1 MTWSVIKMNEIQVI
15 IEYFA
20 RYGLIFVFL
29 IIFLEYLNFPGL
41 GAAVIMPA
49 LGIAVAKTGINFFL
63 ALGISIIAG
72 ELASYVLY
80 GISYWFGQP
89 ILTKIY
95 NKFPKSRK
103 SIDKVFLYIENYGEK
118 GVLITRLIP
127 AVRTLIPIVAG
138 MFRMNIVKF
147 SVYSIIGITIWNS
160 ALMYAGYAFGYF
172 FI

>member
-1 MTWSVIKMNEIQVI
+1 MDSIQIVV
-15 IEYFA
+15 EYFA

-41 GAAVIMPA
+41 GAAIIMPA
-49 LGIAVAKTGINFFL
+49 IGMAVAKSGVNFFL
-63 ALGISIIAG
+63 ALGISIVAG

-80 GISYWFGQP
+80 LIAYWFGQP

-95 NKFPKSRK
+95 NKFHKSRK
-103 SIDKVFLYIENYGEK
+103 SIDKVCLYMENYGDK

-127 AVRTLIPIVAG
+127 AVRTLIPVVAG
-138 MFRMNIVKF
+138 MFRMNIIKF
-147 SVYSIIGITIWNS
+147 SVYSIIGIAIWNS
-160 ALMYAGYAFGYF
+160 VLMYAGYAFGYY

>member
-1 MTWSVIKMNEIQVI
+1 MGNIQVI

-20 RYGLIFVFL
+20 RYGLIFVFF

-41 GAAVIMPA
+41 GAAIIMPA
-49 LGIAVAKTGINFFL
+49 IGMAVAKSGINFFI

-72 ELASYVLY
+72 ELASYVLF

-103 SIDKVFLYIENYGEK
+103 SIDKVCLYIENYGDK
-118 GVLITRLIP
+118 GVLIIRLIP
-127 AVRTLIPIVAG
+127 AVRTLIPFVAG
-138 MFRMNIVKF
+138 MFRMNIIKY
-147 SVYSIIGITIWNS
+147 SLYSIIGITIWNS

>member
-1 MTWSVIKMNEIQVI
+1 MGNIQMV

-41 GAAVIMPA
+41 GAAIIMPA
-49 LGIAVAKTGINFFL
+49 IGIAVAKAGINFFL
-63 ALGISIIAG
+63 ALGISVVAG
-72 ELASYVLY
+72 ELASYVLF

-103 SIDKVFLYIENYGEK
+103 SIDKVCLYMENYGDK

-127 AVRTLIPIVAG
+127 AVRTLIPLVAG

-147 SVYSIIGITIWNS
+147 SIYSIIGITIWNS

-172 FI
+172 FT

>member
-1 MTWSVIKMNEIQVI
+1 MDSVQMI

-41 GAAVIMPA
+41 GAAIIMPA
-49 LGIAVAKTGINFFL
+49 IGIAISKAGINFFI
-63 ALGISIIAG
+63 ALGISVIAG
-72 ELASYVLY
+72 ELASYVLFA
-80 GISYWFGQP
+80 ISYWFGKP
-89 ILTKIY
+89 ILTKVY

-103 SIDKVFLYIENYGEK
+103 SIDKVCVYIENYGDK

-147 SVYSIIGITIWNS
+147 SIYSIIGITIWNS
-160 ALMYAGYAFGYF
+160 VLMYAGYACGHF
-172 FI
+172 FL

>member
-1 MTWSVIKMNEIQVI
+1 MGNIQIV

-41 GAAVIMPA
+41 GAAIIMPA
-49 LGIAVAKTGINFFL
+49 IGIAVAKAGINFFL
-63 ALGISIIAG
+63 ALGISVVAG
-72 ELASYVLY
+72 ELASYVLF

-103 SIDKVFLYIENYGEK
+103 SIDKVCLYMENYGDK

-127 AVRTLIPIVAG
+127 AVRTLIPLVAG
-138 MFRMNIVKF
+138 MFRMNILKF
-147 SVYSIIGITIWNS
+147 SIYSIIGITIWNA

-172 FI
+172 FT

>member
-1 MTWSVIKMNEIQVI
+1 MGDIQVI

-20 RYGLIFVFL
+20 KFGLIFVF
-29 IIFLEYLNFPGL
+29 IIFFLEYLNFPGL
-41 GAAVIMPA
+41 AAAIIMPA
-49 LGIAVAKTGINFFL
+49 IGIAVAKSGMNFFL
-63 ALGISIIAG
+63 VLGISIVAG

-103 SIDKVFLYIENYGEK
+103 SIDKVCLYMENYGDK

-127 AVRTLIPIVAG
+127 AVRTLIPFVAG

-147 SVYSIIGITIWNS
+147 SIYSIIGITIWNTV
-160 ALMYAGYAFGYF
+160 LMYAGYAFGYY

>member
-1 MTWSVIKMNEIQVI
+1 MMDSVQIV

-49 LGIAVAKTGINFFL
+49 IGIAVAKAEINFFV
-63 ALGISIIAG
+63 ALGISVIAG
-72 ELASYVLY
+72 ELASYVLF
-80 GISYWFGQP
+80 GISYWFGKP
-89 ILTKIY
+89 ILTKVY

-103 SIDKVFLYIENYGEK
+103 SIDKVCMYIENYGDK
-118 GVLITRLIP
+118 GVLIIRLIP

-138 MFRMNIVKF
+138 MFRMNMVKF
-147 SVYSIIGITIWNS
+147 SIYSMIGITIWN
-160 ALMYAGYAFGYF
+160 AVLMYAGYACGRL